1 VLTNRV
7 GRTTTW
13 LTVAGIVPLFAGGLM
28 LAGCTANPKA
38 ASAPAAAS
46 GDETETSRAVSTSSR
61 TPTQVGEAFSPAPTA
76 TVGGDPA
83 DGPPLR
89 PVEAD
94 GLTIPAAESFVHY
107 YFATLDYLKATGDGS
122 ATRKAA
128 EVGCRS
134 CNAMLKLYAT
144 MNVANQGIAGDYPW
158 RDVKVSSAA
167 ITDPTTAVVAMAAHQ
182 GTYSVRASPKSPL
195 QTVKPKN
202 YALKLTLSAKG
213 NQWVMFD
220 VELESDK

>member
-1 VLTNRV
+1 VLTSRV

-13 LTVAGIVPLFAGGLM
+13 LTIAGIVPLFAGGLM

-46 GDETETSRAVSTSSR
+46 DDETETSRAVSTSSR
-61 TPTQVGEAFSPAPTA
+61 TPTQAGESVSPGPSAS
-76 TVGGDPA
+76 VGGDPA

-94 GLTIPAAESFVHY
+94 GLTIPAAESFVQY
-107 YFATLDYLKATGDGS
+107 YFATLNYLKATGDGS

-158 RDVKVSSAA
+158 RDVKVTSAA
-167 ITDPTTAVVAMAAHQ
+167 IVDPKTAEVTMAARQ
-182 GTYSVRASPKSPL
+182 GKYIVRGKPTGPL
-195 QTVKPKN
+195 QTVKPTD

-213 NQWVMFD
+213 NEWVMFD

>member
-1 VLTNRV
+1 MLTTRV
-7 GRTTTW
+7 RRMAIR
-13 LTVAGIVPLFAGGLM
+13 LTIAGIVPLFAGGLM

-38 ASAPAAAS
+38 GSAPATAS
-46 GDETETSRAVSTSSR
+46 DDWSETSQAVSTPSGR
-61 TPTQVGEAFSPAPTA
+61 PTQVGEAVSPAPTA

-107 YFATLDYLKATGDGS
+107 YFATLNYLKATGNGS

-144 MNVANQGIAGDYPW
+144 MNVANQGIAGDYQW

-182 GTYSVRASPKSPL
+182 GTYTVRASPKSPL

-202 YALKLTLSAKG
+202 YTLKLTLSAKG